1 MGLGI
6 GAKAKL
12 KRRVGLSARTGGQ
25 GSATNLFA
33 SLRSSFKI
41 PKLKSGATLATGP
54 RLKGGNK
61 ENRGLGR
68 VL

>member
-1 MGLGI
+1 MGIGI

-12 KRRVGLSARTGGQ
+12 KRRVGLSSRSRGAS

-54 RLKGGNK
+54 RLKSTNK
-61 ENRGLGR
+61 ENRVGR
-68 VL
+68 V